1 MIKQCLMMSM
11 QSDRPVPGADDKV
24 ADIPDADRASQYVSQ
39 LGVGVA
45 VGRGQRR
52 NVDGISNGLVARR
65 VDHVP
70 QSLLGVLNAAAFW
83 VPVSQ
88 EHQLLLLTCPKASD
102 TLFVHLQHKMSR
114 PG

>member
-1 MIKQCLMMSM
+1 MNIK
-11 QSDRPVPGADDKV
+11 SDRPVPGADDKV
-24 ADIPDADRASQYVSQ
+24 PDIPDADRASQYVSQ
-39 LGVGVA
+39 LGVGIA

-52 NVDGISNGLVARR
+52 NVDGISDGLVAGR

-88 EHQLLLLTCPKASD
+88 EHQLLLLARPKASD
-102 TLFVHLQHKMSR
+102 ALFIHLQHKMSS